1 MTENMYVQNRS
12 HFWLWLLQRITA
24 WLILPAV
31 FIHMIILHYVDP
43 NEIIEVGDSAL
54 RLKGVLFLV
63 ADSFLLYAGLFHGFN
78 GIRNI
83 TYDYVSKQSNRNYAA
98 GAIAAVGLF
107 VLIYGMYGLAYLM
120 LRTDA
125 TQGSIDFARSA
136 AMNIT
141 IVTALVSVVV
151 LVAAFYLWNKE
162 RPSEPINEGGDAQ

>member
-1 MTENMYVQNRS
+1 MAATIYVQNRS
-12 HFWLWLLQRITA
+12 HFWLWMLQRITA

-31 FIHMIILHYVDP
+31 FIHMIVLHYVDP
-43 NEIIEVGDSAL
+43 DEIIEVGDSAL
-54 RLKGVLFLV
+54 RLKGLLFLIV
-63 ADSFLLYAGLFHGFN
+63 DSFLLYAGLFHGFN

-98 GAIAAVGLF
+98 GAIAAAGLF
-107 VLIYGMYGLAYLM
+107 VLIYGIYGLAYLM

-125 TQGSIDFARSA
+125 TLGSIDFARSA

-151 LVAAFYLWNKE
+151 LIATFYLWNRE
-162 RPSEPINEGGDAQ
+162 RPSGSSKEGGEAQ